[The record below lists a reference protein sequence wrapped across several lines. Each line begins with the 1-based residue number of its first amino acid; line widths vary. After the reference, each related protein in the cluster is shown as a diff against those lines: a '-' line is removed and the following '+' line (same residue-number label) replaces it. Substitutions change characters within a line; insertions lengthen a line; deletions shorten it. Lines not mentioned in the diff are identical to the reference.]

1 MKPVPVRVFST
12 NDSIT
17 RYRTWKEENA
27 PLVYDWL
34 SYRSL
39 TWPHGALQWG
49 ALTHNGLSTNNN
61 NNTSSSF
68 QASSSFASNAAD
80 QQRNNPSVTLP
91 LPAGQSEIK
100 SFIQDQQQQQHYAT
114 QAAWSTR
121 SLFLAE
127 RTDNNPGDP
136 NTLLQYDVRV
146 IHELVNKH
154 NDICKP
160 WIEDSHASS
169 NRDSGTNREFTL
181 RKRVIHPGE
190 VNRIRLVTPNV
201 VLTHTDSPNLFL
213 WDMDKQVDRKKTDL
227 IPNKPTAE
235 LSGHMSNAE
244 FAIDVYPSG
253 AMNHKITDARI
264 LSGGHDHHVCLWH
277 LADYE
282 ALDGKLEARGRF
294 GGNYVSGNNNVGHH
308 ANLAGHSDVVDDV
321 SFQRHAEQSSGNVFV
336 SVGRDAAIILWDSR
350 LTPRRP
356 TEKLVKGHESD
367 INCCDFGGIE
377 GTNIITGG
385 NDSVIRVWDI
395 RKLRG
400 TNNQP
405 CPQYELIGHRGMVT
419 NLSWNRFERN
429 VFASGAD
436 DGEILIWRLSGDKT
450 TVAAAGGGGGSV
462 NLNNNGMRKGGPYR
476 PSFDQVEGLHS
487 DELIFRHVGH
497 NFNMVGAR
505 ITDLDWLPS
514 PYDRWCLASISEP
527 FGSSGGSTLQ
537 IWRMSDL
544 VYRDKEIVM
553 EELRQHNERC

>member
-49 ALTHNGLSTNNN
+49 ALTHNGLSTN
-61 NNTSSSF
+61 SSSF
-68 QASSSFASNAAD
+68 QASFASAD
-80 QQRNNPSVTLP
+80 QQRNNPAVTLP
-91 LPAGQSEIK
+91 LPGGQSEIK
-100 SFIQDQQQQQHYAT
+100 SYLQDQQQQHYAT

-160 WIEDSHASS
+160 WVEDSHAS
-169 NRDSGTNREFTL
+169 NRDTGTNREFAL

-190 VNRIRLVTPNV
+190 VNRIRLVTPTV
-201 VLTHTDSPNLFL
+201 LLTHTDSPNLLL
-213 WDMDKQVDRKKTDL
+213 WDMDKQADRRKTEV

-235 LSGHMSNAE
+235 LSGHSMNAE

-264 LSGGHDHHVCLWH
+264 LSGGHDHQVCLWH
-277 LADYE
+277 LGDYE
-282 ALDGKLEARGRF
+282 ALEGKLEARGRF
-294 GGNYVSGNNNVGHH
+294 GGNYVNSAGSNTTNVGHH
-308 ANLAGHSDVVDDV
+308 AALAGHSDVVDDV
-321 SFQRHAEQSSGNVFV
+321 SFQRHQESSSGNVFV

-350 LTPRRP
+350 INPRRP
-356 TEKLVKGHESD
+356 TEKIVKGHESD
-367 INCCDFGGIE
+367 INCCDFGGVE
-377 GTNIITGG
+377 GTSIITGG
-385 NDSVIRVWDI
+385 NDSIIRVWDC
-395 RKLRG
+395 RKLRDS
-400 TNNQP
+400 NNRP
-405 CPQYELIGHRGMVT
+405 CPQYELIGHRGIVT

-436 DGEILIWRLSGDKT
+436 DGEILIWRLSGDNSTKA
-450 TVAAAGGGGGSV
+450 TVAGGGSSH
-462 NLNNNGMRKGGPYR
+462 NTNASNNATKGPCR

-497 NFNMVGAR
+497 NFNMSAAR

-514 PYDRWCLASISEP
+514 PYDRWCLASIAEP

-544 VYRDKEIVM
+544 VYREKEIVM